1 MCELSI
7 HVLNTCLLCLDTL
20 TKRNQHGENT
30 MLIRIK
36 FSEI

>member
-7 HVLNTCLLCLDTL
+7 YVLNTCLLCLDTP

-30 MLIRIK
+30 MLICIK

>member
-7 HVLNTCLLCLDTL
+7 YVLNTCLLCLDTP
-20 TKRNQHGENT
+20 TNTDQHGENT
-30 MLIRIK
+30 MLICIK